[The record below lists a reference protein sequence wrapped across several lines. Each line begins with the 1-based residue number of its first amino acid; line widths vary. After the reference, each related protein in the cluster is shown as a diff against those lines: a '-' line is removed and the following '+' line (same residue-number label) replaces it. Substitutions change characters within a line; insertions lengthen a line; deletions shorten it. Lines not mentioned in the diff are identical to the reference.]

1 MLKVAQQDGAVL
13 GLAPLLVP
21 DQVRVQLVV
30 PPLPHLLPRVA
41 GERLRQSGPVAR
53 PVRRRHRHEHR
64 VLLRR
69 PPVAA
74 TCHARPRGRG
84 GIAAA
89 PAAAAAITDAAA
101 AAAAAAAP
109 AAITAADVSTT
120 VDAAAVCSLPW
131 FPAGLPFKAHG
142 REPVDSLLSHR

>member
-30 PPLPHLLPRVA
+30 PPLPHLLPRAA
-41 GERLRQSGPVAR
+41 GERLRHRPPVAR
-53 PVRRRHRHEHR
+53 PVRRHHRREHR

-69 PPVAA
+69 PRDAA

-89 PAAAAAITDAAA
+89 PAAAAAMTDAA